1 MKKNYNA
8 PSATVTAVSSKDVIT
23 LSATVLGIAP
33 EFDFENIFDFTTQI
47 SF

>member
-23 LSATVLGIAP
+23 LSAISLGIAP
-33 EFDFENIFDFTTQI
+33 EYDFESIFNISSQGMF
-47 SF
+47 